1 MIFAS
6 DKPGGIGGA
15 DLYKCVWQDG
25 KWSDPINLG
34 DKINSIGD
42 ELFPFVSNGGTLY
55 FSSNGWPGNGGLDVF
70 YQDNQNKEPKHIG
83 NPINTNA
90 DDFGIYFDEFTGK
103 GLLSSNRNEFKDEVY
118 AISKPIYK
126 IEAEIELLTC
136 DNKPLS
142 NKSISVRNLKTNQE
156 QRILTDDKGRI
167 LLSPLMNS
175 IYRFEYNGEGNL
187 EACSAEKT
195 FNSEGKIL
203 VSLASKYKSNSV
215 KFTVVDEN
223 GENLEGAQLTY
234 YSRGSSTKKV
244 ITDKD
249 NSTIL
254 LSPQEIAET
263 DSIVA
268 NKINYYDGRLIWSKN
283 EDCKVDKLLKLSIQ
297 KRTDSEFIKLENIYY
312 DFDLWNLRPEGKLEL
327 DKLVRY
333 MQQHPDLTVELGS
346 HTDSRGSDSYN
357 VRLAE
362 RRSKSC
368 VSYIKSNGIPD
379 DKIIAKGYGENQ
391 LVNNCSNG
399 VKCSKEDHQLNRRT
413 ELKIKLD

>member
-1 MIFAS
+1 
-6 DKPGGIGGA
+6 
-15 DLYKCVWQDG
+15 
-25 KWSDPINLG
+25 
-34 DKINSIGD
+34 
-42 ELFPFVSNGGTLY
+42 
-55 FSSNGWPGNGGLDVF
+55 
-70 YQDNQNKEPKHIG
+70 
-83 NPINTNA
+83 
-90 DDFGIYFDEFTGK
+90 
-103 GLLSSNRNEFKDEVY
+103 
-118 AISKPIYK
+118 
-126 IEAEIELLTC
+126 LTC

-156 QRILTDDKGRI
+156 QQILTDDKGRI

-187 EACSAEKT
+187 ESCSAEKT
-195 FNSEGKIL
+195 FNSEGKTL
-203 VSLASKYKSNSV
+203 VTLTSKYKSNTV

-223 GENLEGAQLTY
+223 GEPLEGAQLTY
-234 YSRGSSTKKV
+234 YSGGSSIKKV
-244 ITDKD
+244 ITEKD
-249 NSTIL
+249 NAIIQ
-254 LSPQEIAET
+254 LSPQEIAEI

-283 EDCKVDKLLKLSIQ
+283 EDCKVDKILTLSIQ

-312 DFDLWNLRPEGKLEL
+312 DFDLWNLRPEGKVEL

-333 MQQHPDLTVELGS
+333 MQEHPDLIVELGS

-362 RRSKSC
+362 RRSNSC
-368 VSYIKSNGIPD
+368 VSYIKSNGIPNEN
-379 DKIIAKGYGENQ
+379 IIAKGYGEKQ
-391 LVNNCSNG
+391 LVNNCSND